1 MKIFIHGLESSGSGF
16 KGRFLKEIYTDIL
29 TPDFKGDLNE
39 RMSSLK
45 RILTDLDN
53 ITIIGSSFGGLMAT
67 LYCLEEPEKVSK
79 LILLAPALPFGKDLL
94 ENKNT
99 DIETIIYH
107 GKNDSV
113 VPMDTTKDISRK
125 IFSNLLFVETDDD
138 HLLHKTMREINWNGF

>member
-16 KGRFLKEIYTDIL
+16 KGRFLKKIYTDIL

-45 RILTDLDN
+45 KILTDLHN

-94 ENKNT
+94 ENKNS
-99 DIETIIYH
+99 DVETIVYH
-107 GKNDSV
+107 GKKDSV
-113 VPMDTTKDISRK
+113 VPIETTKDISRK
-125 IFSNLLFVETDDD
+125 IFSNLLFMETDDD
-138 HLLHKTMREINWNGF
+138 HMLHKTMRKINWNRF